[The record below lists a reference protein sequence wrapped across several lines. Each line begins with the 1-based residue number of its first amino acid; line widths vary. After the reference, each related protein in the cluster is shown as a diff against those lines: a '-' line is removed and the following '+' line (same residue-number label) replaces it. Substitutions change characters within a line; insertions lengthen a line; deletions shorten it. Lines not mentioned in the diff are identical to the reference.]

1 MIQISPS
8 ILAADFSKL
17 GAEIQDIDRGGAEMI
32 HLDVMDG
39 LFVPNI
45 SFGFPVI
52 EALRP
57 LTQRIFDVHLMIR
70 EPERYIERFAKA
82 GAQIITFHLEATED
96 PAAVLRT
103 IHKCGVRAG
112 ISIKPAT
119 PPESVFPYLP
129 FCDMVLVMS
138 VEPGFGGQSFI
149 AETPARI
156 RTVKDEIDRLGLAI
170 DIQVDGGINE
180 TTAKLCTA
188 AGANILVAGSSVF
201 RAKDRRTAIDAL
213 R

>member
-17 GAEIQDIDRGGAEMI
+17 GAELQDIDRGGAEMI

-39 LFVPNI
+39 RFVPNM

-57 LTQRIFDVHLMIR
+57 LSQRIFDVHLMIC
-70 EPERYIERFAKA
+70 EPEKYIERFAKA
-82 GAQIITFHLEATED
+82 GADIITFHLEATKD
-96 PAAVLRT
+96 PAAVLRA

-119 PPESVFPYLP
+119 PPEAVFPYLP

-138 VEPGFGGQSFI
+138 VEPGFGGQSFMHG
-149 AETPARI
+149 TPARI
-156 RTVKDEIDRLGLAI
+156 RAVRDEIDRLGLAV

-180 TTAKLCTA
+180 TTARLCVS

-201 RAKDRRTAIDAL
+201 RAEDRRAAIDAL

>member
-119 PPESVFPYLP
+119 PPEAVFPYLP

-201 RAKDRRTAIDAL
+201 RAKDRRAAIDAL